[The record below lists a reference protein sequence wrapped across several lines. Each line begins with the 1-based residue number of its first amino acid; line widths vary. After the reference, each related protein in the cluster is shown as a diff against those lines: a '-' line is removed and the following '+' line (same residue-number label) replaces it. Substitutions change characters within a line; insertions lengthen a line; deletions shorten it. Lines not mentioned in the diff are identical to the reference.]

1 MGEGH
6 VSQPQSMRKFV
17 RQRRKDEAFQGKR
30 TAGEGGGQL
39 SEDLVCLKTARNLR
53 VAGMQGVTEVRLDT

>member
-1 MGEGH
+1 
-6 VSQPQSMRKFV
+6 MRKFV

-53 VAGMQGVTEVRLDT
+53 VAGLQGVTEVRLDT